1 MQPHL
6 TCITSFLVGLVVG
19 ILVTTAIAYPRVG
32 RIVSRIVA
40 TAGMA
45 AGIGLLTWA
54 VQGMISGVPM
64 RAVHIGQ
71 LIVSQPGEG
80 LGWSAAL
87 LGGGITALVLS
98 FIGGSSR

>member
-19 ILVTTAIAYPRVG
+19 ILLTAAISFPRVG
-32 RIVSRIVA
+32 RIVARIVA

-45 AGIGLLTWA
+45 SGIGLLTWA
-54 VQGMISGVPM
+54 LQGMISGTTL
-64 RAVHIGQ
+64 RAVHIGH

>member
-19 ILVTTAIAYPRVG
+19 ILVSSAIAYPRVG
-32 RIVSRIVA
+32 RIVARIVA
-40 TAGMA
+40 TVGMA

-54 VQGMISGVPM
+54 VQGMISGNPM
-64 RAVHIGQ
+64 KAVHIGK
-71 LIVSQPGEG
+71 LIVSQTGEA